1 MLCNTNQART
11 VEYLDDIFDQVPSFD
26 ELLQLSVI
34 ELIRKDCRNNNT
46 NRVMIHSSMS
56 VFNFL

>member
-1 MLCNTNQART
+1 MKCLLMLCNTKQART
-11 VEYLDDIFDQVPSFD
+11 VEYLDDVFDQVPSFD

-46 NRVMIHSSMS
+46 NRG
-56 VFNFL
+56 